1 MHWSVLVLLLD
12 SIWACIVL
20 LLPSILDCIGVVLV
34 NVLGSVLKKR
44 RVYAVQHE
52 PKKSPFRGLR
62 FFCFFEKSAIQ
73 RATDLAVSQL
83 RGSAIAIISAYV
95 PGQHMWASACPGPSS
110 TSPKQCKSDGHVK
123 IYNSVSARSPL
134 TKSKKEKI
142 IESAAI

>member
-12 SIWACIVL
+12 SIWACIGL

-83 RGSAIAIISAYV
+83 RGSAIAIISVPV
-95 PGQHMWASACPGPSS
+95 PGQHMWASAGPGPRSS
-110 TSPKQCKSDGHVK
+110 RIVVLRFTSL
-123 IYNSVSARSPL
+123 SARDCH
-134 TKSKKEKI
+134 
-142 IESAAI
+142 